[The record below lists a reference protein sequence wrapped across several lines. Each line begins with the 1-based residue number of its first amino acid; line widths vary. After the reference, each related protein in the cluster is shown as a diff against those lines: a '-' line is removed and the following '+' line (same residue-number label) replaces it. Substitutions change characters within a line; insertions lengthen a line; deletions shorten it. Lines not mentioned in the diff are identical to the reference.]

1 MILQIFINFPRLTK
15 VMPTQLKYA
24 RDGIV
29 TKEIKHVAEQENV
42 DADWLMGGISKG
54 TIIIP
59 ANINHKKLHPIGI
72 GKGLKTKI
80 NANIGASKIRAGISE
95 ELKKLEYCIKYGAD
109 TAMDLSTGGNLNVI
123 RQAIIDNSPIPI
135 GTVPTYQV
143 VEEANGRIEDIK
155 AEDWLDVIELQAKQ
169 GVDYMTIHAGM
180 LRRTLPLARNR
191 ITGIVSRGGAILARW
206 MAKHDK
212 ENPLYAQFGQICDI
226 FEKYDVAFSLGDS
239 LRPGCLHDAT
249 DEAQIAELK
258 ILGELALEAW
268 KKDCQVMIEGPGHI
282 PLHQIKLNVELEKK
296 YCHNA
301 PFYVLGPLVT
311 DIAPGYDHITSAI
324 GAAVAGQYGADYL
337 CYVTPAE
344 HLGLPGPEEVK
355 QGIIAY
361 KIAAHAADIAK
372 GIPHAR
378 QRDDELSKARF
389 DFDWKKQF
397 ALSLDPETARKIRSD
412 LGTEADF
419 CSMCGPDF
427 CSMKGYHKLIDEKTF
442 NERNRED
449 RAGKLRRMEE
459 ERLI

>member
-1 MILQIFINFPRLTK
+1 MA
-15 VMPTQLKYA
+15 TQLKYA
-24 RDGIV
+24 RDGVI
-29 TKEIKHVAEQENV
+29 TKEMQYVAEQENV
-42 DADWLMGGISKG
+42 DAEWLRQGISNG

-59 ANINHKKLHPIGI
+59 ANINHKKLKPIGI

-80 NANIGASKIRAGISE
+80 NANIGASKIRASVAE

-109 TAMDLSTGGNLNVI
+109 TAMDLSTGGNLNAT
-123 RQAIIDNSPIPI
+123 RQAIIQNSPIPI

-143 VEEANGRIEDIK
+143 VEENNGRIEGIK

-169 GVDYMTIHAGM
+169 GVDYMTIHAGI
-180 LRRTLPLARNR
+180 LRKTLPLVKSR
-191 ITGIVSRGGAILARW
+191 ITGVVSRGGAILARW
-206 MAKHDK
+206 MVENDR
-212 ENPLYAQFGQICDI
+212 ENPLYTQFEQICDI
-226 FEKYDVAFSLGDS
+226 FEQHDVTFSLGDS
-239 LRPGCLHDAT
+239 LRPGSLHDAT
-249 DEAQIAELK
+249 DKAQIAELK
-258 ILGELALEAW
+258 ILGELTLKAW

-311 DIAPGYDHITSAI
+311 DFAPGYDHITSAI
-324 GAAVAGQYGADYL
+324 GAAVAGQHGADYL

-372 GIPHAR
+372 GIPNAR
-378 QRDDELSKARF
+378 DIDDELSRARF
-389 DFDWKKQF
+389 DFDWERQF

-427 CSMKGYHKLIDEKTF
+427 CSMRNFHKLISEKTF
-442 NERNRED
+442 NERKREE
-449 RAGKLRRMEE
+449 RAKKLRQMEE
-459 ERLI
+459 EKLI

>member
-1 MILQIFINFPRLTK
+1 MS
-15 VMPTQLKYA
+15 TQLKYA
-24 RDGIV
+24 RDGIT
-29 TKEIKHVAEQENV
+29 TKEMSYVAEQENV
-42 DADWLMGGISKG
+42 DAQWLRNEISKG
-54 TIIIP
+54 SIIIP
-59 ANINHKKLHPIGI
+59 ANINHKRLNPIGI

-80 NANIGASKIRAGISE
+80 NANIGASKIRASVAE
-95 ELKKLEYCIKYGAD
+95 ELKKLECCIKYGSD

-123 RQAIIDNSPIPI
+123 RQAIIDNSPIVI

-143 VEEANGRIEDIK
+143 VEEANGKIENVK
-155 AEDWLDVIELQAKQ
+155 AEDWLEMIELQAKQ
-169 GVDYMTIHAGM
+169 GVDYMTIHAGI
-180 LRRTLPLARNR
+180 LRRTLPLVKSR

-206 MAKHDK
+206 MLEHDR
-212 ENPLYAQFGQICDI
+212 ENPLYTQFEQICDI
-226 FEKYDVAFSLGDS
+226 FQKYDVTFSLGDS

-249 DEAQIAELK
+249 DAAQIEELK
-258 ILGELALEAW
+258 ILGELTLKAW

-282 PLHQIKLNVELEKK
+282 PLNQIRLNVELEKR

-324 GAAVAGQYGADYL
+324 GAAVAAQHGADYL

-372 GIPHAR
+372 GIAHAR
-378 QRDDELSKARF
+378 DRDDELSMARF
-389 DFDWKKQF
+389 DFDWEKQF
-397 ALSLDPETARKIRSD
+397 ALSLDPETTRKIRSD

-427 CSMKGYHKLIDEKTF
+427 CSMRNFHKLTGEKTF
-442 NERNRED
+442 NERKREEKAKKM
-449 RAGKLRRMEE
+449 RQMEE

>member
-1 MILQIFINFPRLTK
+1 MFINFLSLQEA
-15 VMPTQLKYA
+15 MPTQLKYA
-24 RDGIV
+24 REGAI
-29 TKEIKHVAEQENV
+29 TKEMKYVAGQENV
-42 DADWLMGGISKG
+42 DTCWLMEEISKG

-59 ANINHKKLHPIGI
+59 ANIGHKKLHPVGI

-80 NANIGASKIRAGISE
+80 NANIGASKIRAGIAE

-123 RQAIIDNSPIPI
+123 RQSIIDNSPITI

-143 VEEANGRIEDIK
+143 IEEAGGKIEDID
-155 AEDWLDVIELQAKQ
+155 AEDWLEVIEMQAKQ
-169 GVDYMTIHAGM
+169 GVDYMTIHAGI
-180 LRRTLPLARNR
+180 LKRTLPLARNR

-206 MAKHDK
+206 MEEHGK
-212 ENPLYAQFGQICDI
+212 ENPLYTQFEQICDI
-226 FEKYDVAFSLGDS
+226 FGKYDVTFSLGDS

-249 DEAQIAELK
+249 DAAQIAELK
-258 ILGELALEAW
+258 ILGELTLEAW
-268 KKDCQVMIEGPGHI
+268 KKGCQVMIEGPGHI

-372 GIPHAR
+372 GIPNAR

-389 DFDWKKQF
+389 DFDWEKQF
-397 ALSLDPETARKIRSD
+397 ELSLDPETARKIRSD

-427 CSMKGYHKLIDEKTF
+427 CSMRNFHKLTGEQTF
-442 NERNRED
+442 NERKREE
-449 RAGKLRRMEE
+449 RVKKLRQMEE
-459 ERLI
+459 ERVI

>member
-1 MILQIFINFPRLTK
+1 MT
-15 VMPTQLKYA
+15 TQLKYA
-24 RDGIV
+24 RDGIL
-29 TKEIKHVAEQENV
+29 TKEMLYVAEQENV
-42 DADWLMGGISKG
+42 DAEWLKNEIFKG
-54 TIIIP
+54 KIIIP

-80 NANIGASKIRAGISE
+80 NANIGASKIRASVAE

-123 RQAIIDNSPIPI
+123 RQTIIDNSPIVI

-143 VEEANGRIEDIK
+143 VEEANGKIEDIK
-155 AEDWLDVIELQAKQ
+155 AEDWLDAIELQAKQ
-169 GVDYMTIHAGM
+169 GVDYMTIHAGI
-180 LRRTLPLARNR
+180 LRRTLPLVKGR

-206 MAKHDK
+206 MIENDK
-212 ENPLYAQFGQICDI
+212 ENPLYTQFEQICDI
-226 FEKYDVAFSLGDS
+226 FEQYDVTFSLGDS

-249 DEAQIAELK
+249 DKAQIEELK
-258 ILGELALEAW
+258 ILGDLTLKAW

-282 PLHQIKLNVELEKK
+282 PLHQIKLNVDLEKK
-296 YCHNA
+296 YCHGA

-372 GIPHAR
+372 GIPNAR

-389 DFDWKKQF
+389 DFDWEKQF

-412 LGTEADF
+412 LGMEADF

-427 CSMKGYHKLIDEKTF
+427 CSMLNYHKLINEKTF
-442 NERNRED
+442 NEKRREEK
-449 RAGKLRRMEE
+449 AKKLKQMEE

>member
-1 MILQIFINFPRLTK
+1 
-15 VMPTQLKYA
+15 MPTQLSYA
-24 RDGIV
+24 RSGTI
-29 TKEIKHVAEQENV
+29 TKEMKHVAVQENV
-42 DADWLMGGISKG
+42 DVEWLRGEISKG

-59 ANINHKKLHPIGI
+59 ANINHVKLKPTGI
-72 GKGLKTKI
+72 GRGLKTKI
-80 NANIGASKIRAGISE
+80 NANIGASKIRASVNE

-123 RQAIIDNSPIPI
+123 RQTIIDNSPIVI
-135 GTVPTYQV
+135 GTVPTYQA
-143 VEEANGRIEDIK
+143 VEMVNGKLENLK
-155 AEDWLDVIELQAKQ
+155 AEDWLDAIELQAKQ
-169 GVDYMTIHAGM
+169 GVDYMTIHAGI
-180 LRRTLPLARNR
+180 LQRTLPLVEGR
-191 ITGIVSRGGAILARW
+191 ITGVVSRGGAILARW
-206 MAKHDK
+206 MLMHDK
-212 ENPLYAQFGQICDI
+212 ENPLYTQFGQICDI
-226 FEKYDVAFSLGDS
+226 FEKYDVTFSLGDS

-249 DEAQIAELK
+249 DAAQIEELK
-258 ILGELALEAW
+258 ILGDLTLKAR
-268 KKDCQVMIEGPGHI
+268 KRDCQVMVEGPGHI
-282 PLHQIKLNVELEKK
+282 PLHQIKLNIDLQKK

-372 GIPHAR
+372 GIPGAR
-378 QRDDELSKARF
+378 DRDDEISKARF
-389 DFDWKKQF
+389 DFDWEKQF

-419 CSMCGPDF
+419 CSMCGPDY
-427 CSMKGYHKLIDEKTF
+427 CSMLNFHKAMNIKTF
-442 NERNRED
+442 NDKKREERKI
-449 RAGKLRRMEE
+449 KLKQMEE

>member
-1 MILQIFINFPRLTK
+1 MA
-15 VMPTQLKYA
+15 TQLKHA
-24 RDGIV
+24 RGGII
-29 TKEIKHVAEQENV
+29 TKEMNYVAQEENV
-42 DADWLMGGISKG
+42 DAEWLRDEISKG

-59 ANINHKKLHPIGI
+59 ANANHHKLKPIGI
-72 GKGLKTKI
+72 GRGLKTKI
-80 NANIGASKIRAGISE
+80 NANIGASKVRAGIAE
-95 ELKKLEYCIKYGAD
+95 ELKKLDYCIKYGAD

-123 RQAIIDNSPIPI
+123 RRSIIENSPIPI

-143 VEEANGRIEDIK
+143 VEEAHGKIEDIK

-169 GVDYMTIHAGM
+169 GVDYMTIHAGI
-180 LRRTLPLARNR
+180 LRRTLPLTKKR

-206 MAKHDK
+206 MVEHNK
-212 ENPLYAQFGQICDI
+212 ENPLYTQFGQICDI
-226 FEKYDVAFSLGDS
+226 FEKHDVTFSLGDS
-239 LRPGCLHDAT
+239 LRPGCLADAT
-249 DEAQIAELK
+249 DAAQIEELK
-258 ILGELALEAW
+258 ILGELTLQAW
-268 KKDCQVMIEGPGHI
+268 KRDCQVMIEGPGHI
-282 PLHQIKLNVELEKK
+282 PLHQIKLNVDLQKK

-324 GAAVAGQYGADYL
+324 GAAVAGQHGADYL

-372 GIPHAR
+372 GVHHAR
-378 QRDDELSKARF
+378 DRDDELSKARF
-389 DFDWKKQF
+389 DFDWEKQF

-412 LGTEADF
+412 LGMEADF
-419 CSMCGPDF
+419 CSMCGPDY
-427 CSMKGYHKLIDEKTF
+427 CSMRNFHKLINEKTF
-442 NERNRED
+442 NEKRREE
-449 RAGKLRRMEE
+449 RKVKLRRMEE